1 MCYLLT
7 ALLMISLRLPD
18 AQTFEAIQWKPA
30 FTEPS
35 DLKIVAS
42 TVAMLTHSSRA
53 FDHSAE
59 TQEAVIKAVAS
70 MKAAG
75 LPVLYLHDQYNRN
88 NPPWMYLYND
98 WNPTAYLSSDVGH
111 FDIDLSQVE
120 HVVSMGGY
128 FGQCQRSTVTDVIR
142 LWYRDGLDH
151 DLRITQVVD
160 GVFTVGQHIDSEDS
174 YSEKIRSFRTDEL
187 RKRHPKAVLT
197 INQIVSR
204 IDTADEIAKFLQRQL
219 PAVPSDV
226 NVVMDVF
233 GNPVPL
239 QIISAEAPVLTFA
252 YRDSNNFLKF
262 EAPQV
267 DWTQPTKLWRNRI
280 VMKRPVVPVQA
291 EGVPAIVPN
300 SELPAVVPFLGPF
313 NESLVV
319 PRNPTTGPV
328 FIEGTIVPPLYI
340 ESPPFYDG
348 SSTIMTVPT
357 QITIE
362 P

>member
-1 MCYLLT
+1 MSWQPIGCCGHT
-7 ALLMISLRLPD
+7 VTKQRLFD
-18 AQTFEAIQWKPA
+18 GKAQWC
-30 FTEPS
+30 
-35 DLKIVAS
+35 L
-42 TVAMLTHSSRA
+42 
-53 FDHSAE
+53 
-59 TQEAVIKAVAS
+59 
-70 MKAAG
+70 AAG
-75 LPVLYLHDQYNRN
+75 RFVVQQQIPARCMTARACFPGAHKSRTRAGAKNLRRTPETPSQGSADDQSDRFTNRH
-88 NPPWMYLYND
+88 
-98 WNPTAYLSSDVGH
+98 S
-111 FDIDLSQVE
+111 
-120 HVVSMGGY
+120 
-128 FGQCQRSTVTDVIR
+128 C
-142 LWYRDGLDH
+142 
-151 DLRITQVVD
+151 
-160 GVFTVGQHIDSEDS
+160 
-174 YSEKIRSFRTDEL
+174 
-187 RKRHPKAVLT
+187 
-197 INQIVSR
+197 
-204 IDTADEIAKFLQRQL
+204 EIAKFLQRQL